1 MVSEVIGFYK
11 RGLSGRERVVLHM
24 KGCLIQRHGGHCV
37 TWTFLEEATSENDK
51 VYLFYQNDSTKM
63 IGKKNLI
70 QPSPVFYI
78 YPLLLLLF
86 FVVFFSEDLIYKEL

>member
-11 RGLSGRERVVLHM
+11 IGLSGRERRMVLHM
-24 KGCLIQRHGGHCV
+24 KGCLIQRHRGHCV
-37 TWTFLEEATSENDK
+37 TWTFLEETTCENDK
-51 VYLFYQNDSTKM
+51 VCLFYQNDSTKM

-78 YPLLLLLF
+78 SPF
-86 FVVFFSEDLIYKEL
+86 FFFLVKT

>member
-11 RGLSGRERVVLHM
+11 IGLSGRERRMVLHM
-24 KGCLIQRHGGHCV
+24 KGCLIQRHRGHCV
-37 TWTFLEEATSENDK
+37 TWTFLEETTSEDDK
-51 VYLFYQNDSTKM
+51 VCLFDQNDSTKM

-78 YPLLLLLF
+78 YPF
-86 FVVFFSEDLIYKEL
+86 FFFFFFKGRLNL